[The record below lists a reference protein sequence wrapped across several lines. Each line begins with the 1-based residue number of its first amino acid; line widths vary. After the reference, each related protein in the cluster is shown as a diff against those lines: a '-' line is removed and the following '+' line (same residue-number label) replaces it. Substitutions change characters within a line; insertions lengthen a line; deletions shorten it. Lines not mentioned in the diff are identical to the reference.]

1 MSIVANGVF
10 DNLSELTILLLVSV
24 FSTMAHLPTLILR
37 ILPFRGMLTKKQN
50 RQLAVSYGVGLCAS
64 FLMNLWIMK
73 TGQFTIGFYKIN
85 LFGFCVLMGVV
96 NIVIVKGHLKEHL
109 FTFGLTAVVFWQIFA
124 LSAYFVN
131 HIELDSVAYMV
142 ICESIVGLLL
152 FLLLYLPIKKLMR
165 DTVTPF
171 LKIESSDYWNT
182 IWFIPIAIFMSGI
195 FSKELQEY
203 TATLREVLC
212 NQLLGVAAILLCRSI
227 AKDYKSLQE
236 KEKMN
241 RQLELQKQYYRVLT
255 QSVQNER
262 EVRHNFKHQLSAIR
276 QFLDTGNSEAL
287 RAYCDSLEGNLTD
300 IAKIPYTKNAA
311 ADGVL
316 YHYAC
321 IAKENNIRFDVCCS
335 LDELS
340 ISDIDLC
347 CLLGN
352 ALDNAVTACKAYEKE
367 RYVSVISEKREGM
380 LFLTVDNSFDGI
392 LITSK
397 EKNGRILSKKRDNE
411 EGIGIYSME
420 QICKKY
426 HGSSRFEA
434 KQNHFEASFLLKL

>member
-1 MSIVANGVF
+1 MSTVANEVF
-10 DNLSELTILLLVSV
+10 HNMSDLTILLLISV
-24 FSTMAHLPTLILR
+24 VSTMAHLPTLILR
-37 ILPFRGMLTKKQN
+37 ILPFRGMLTQKQKKK
-50 RQLAVSYGVGLCAS
+50 LAVSYGIGLLAS
-64 FLMNLWIMK
+64 VLLNLWAMK
-73 TGQFTIGFYKIN
+73 SGRFTIGYYKIN
-85 LFGFCVLMGVV
+85 LFGFCILMGVV
-96 NIVIVKGHLKEHL
+96 NIVIVKGYLKEHL
-109 FTFGLTAVVFWQIFA
+109 FTFGLTAVVFWQIFS
-124 LSAYFVN
+124 LSAYLVDQVGF
-131 HIELDSVAYMV
+131 DQVAYTL
-142 ICESIVGLLL
+142 ICESIVGNLL
-152 FLLLYLPIKKLMR
+152 FLLLYWPSRRLMR

-171 LKIESSDYWNT
+171 LTMESSDYWNT
-182 IWFIPIAIFMSGI
+182 IWFIPIAIFMSGLL
-195 FSKELQEY
+195 SKELQGY
-203 TATLREVLC
+203 TSTLREVFC
-212 NQLLGVAAILLCRSI
+212 NQLLGIAAILLCRSI

-241 RQLELQKQYYRVLT
+241 KQLTLQKQYYNVLT
-255 QSVQNER
+255 QAVQNER

-321 IAKENNIRFDVCCS
+321 IAKENQIRFEVNCT
-335 LDELS
+335 LDGLT

-352 ALDNAVTACKAYEKE
+352 ALDNAVTACKECKTE
-367 RYVSVISEKREGM
+367 RYVSVASEKRQGM

-392 LITSK
+392 LLRSK
-397 EKNGRILSKKRDNE
+397 ENGRILSKKRDNE

-426 HGSSRFEA
+426 HGSSHFEA
-434 KQNHFEASFLLKL
+434 KQNQFEASFLLKV